1 MLAHELYERWRVR
14 FPIHREA
21 FQILERSVEPRAAEK
36 RNGIFGVLVKI
47 SVEIPLIHEVGFA
60 TDVKENPS
68 QVMQLERCKNRG
80 IFCDRFL
87 NYVTVLAYCLF
98 SARLDLCNDR
108 EAIIGRRLRKHR
120 TIATLLEFDVS
131 LFRNRHRRRPRP
143 VALTGGRRLRR
154 TASSQL

>member
-80 IFCDRFL
+80 IFSDCFL
-87 NYVTVLAYCLF
+87 YYFSMFADCLF
-98 SARLDLCNDR
+98 STGLSLHNDR
-108 EAIIGRRLRKHR
+108 EAIIGRRPRIHR
-120 TIATLLEFDVS
+120 TIATLL
-131 LFRNRHRRRPRP
+131 
-143 VALTGGRRLRR
+143 
-154 TASSQL
+154 